1 MNTCTTPAV
10 YIPGTGCND
19 CTTLNER
26 VQALE
31 QLLSGLKR
39 STIVK
44 TDSAEG
50 NQTYEVL
57 LKRI

>member
-10 YIPGTGCND
+10 YIPGTDCND
-19 CTTLNER
+19 CTALNAR

-31 QLLSGLKR
+31 QLLSGMKR

-44 TDSAEG
+44 NDSTEG